1 MNYARFKTNLT
12 TTIREMAIRFR
23 KKKLNIN
30 IIDNN
35 SERNSQ
41 QLYNENS
48 VFGFTIKSNYKG
60 FDLLRLI
67 NASKCL
73 TVK

>member
-1 MNYARFKTNLT
+1 MD
-12 TTIREMAIRFR
+12 
-23 KKKLNIN
+23 

-41 QLYNENS
+41 QLYTENS
-48 VFGFTIKSNYKG
+48 VFGFTIKSNHKG

-67 NASKCL
+67 NA
-73 TVK
+73 TVSV

>member
-23 KKKLNIN
+23 KKKLNMD

-35 SERNSQ
+35 SEGNSQ
-41 QLYNENS
+41 QLYTENS
-48 VFGFTIKSNYKG
+48 VFGFTINSNHKG

-67 NASKCL
+67 NA
-73 TVK
+73 TVSV